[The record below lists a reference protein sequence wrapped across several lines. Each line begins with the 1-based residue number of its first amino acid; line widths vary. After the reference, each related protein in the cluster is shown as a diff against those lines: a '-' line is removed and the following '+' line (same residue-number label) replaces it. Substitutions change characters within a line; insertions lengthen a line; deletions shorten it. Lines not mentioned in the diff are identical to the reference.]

1 MKRALEK
8 WTLWLPPLLA
18 TLFFLVLSRIT
29 YFRYE
34 NSDDFLIARAFLGFE
49 GVRPVLPHL
58 YLHPVLVWALTGLS
72 DAAPGVAW
80 FSAAQMGA
88 LWLSAAVLCFCL
100 LRCGRAARLH
110 PAVCSVAALL
120 FLGVFA
126 SFVCTRLTYTTT
138 SALLAAA
145 ACALL
150 VCAGVTRRRVGPC
163 VTLSFGLLAL
173 GGMLRGTS
181 LPASLCFWF
190 LALAFLLARLS
201 GGEMRER
208 RALVRVLAP
217 AVIVG
222 AMLVGVRLWEKREYQ
237 AFFDFHDARTELMD
251 YHSEALDGVSQETLD
266 ALGWDASEV
275 ELVRQWYF
283 MDKNITAEALR
294 LICKGGSQPSAT
306 ERIQAIPGTLRTFF
320 GESGA
325 YLFSV
330 ALLALLAALACLAP
344 REGAGVVRLT
354 ALAAL
359 GLFAAMLVYL
369 AWKGRFLARAVDC
382 ALLPAAAVTA
392 CLAMAGWPAASRRR
406 VRAAALCLCAL
417 LLLPAGMEL
426 KQTLHTLTRRP
437 DIVSLTR
444 EMDLEA
450 YALENPDRLI
460 VRTPDLLRDT
470 RLFPDVAAGVPDNT
484 MIWGDWL
491 CRTPGWNAQL
501 ARFGFDPESFTAA
514 DFLSEALLF
523 VTADDEPPQAL
534 MDYISHGAGRPVT
547 AQLVATRGDLR
558 FFAFR

>member
-49 GVRPVLPHL
+49 GVRPVSPHL

-88 LWLSAAVLCFCL
+88 LWLSAAALCVCL

-120 FLGVFA
+120 FLGLFA
-126 SFVCTRLTYTTT
+126 SFLCARLTYTTT
-138 SALLAAA
+138 AALLGAA

-163 VTLSFGLLAL
+163 VLLSAVLLML
-173 GGMLRGTS
+173 GGMLRDSS
-181 LPASLCFWF
+181 LPASLCFW
-190 LALAFLLARLS
+190 LLGLAFLLARLS
-201 GGEMRER
+201 GGEMHER
-208 RALVRVLAP
+208 RALVCVLVP
-217 AVIVG
+217 VIIVG
-222 AMLVGVRLWEKREYQ
+222 AALVGTRLWEKREYQ
-237 AFFDFHDARTELMD
+237 TFFDFHDARTELMD
-251 YHSEALDGVSQETLD
+251 YHSEALDSVSQETLD

-283 MDKNITAEALR
+283 MDENITAEALR
-294 LICKGGSQPSAT
+294 LISEGGSQPSAT

-320 GESGA
+320 GENGA
-325 YLFSV
+325 YLYSV

-344 REGAGVVRLT
+344 HEGARAVRLT

-406 VRAAALCLCAL
+406 ARAAALCLCAL
-417 LLLPAGMEL
+417 LLLPAGMQL
-426 KQTLHTLTRRP
+426 KQTLYTLTRRP
-437 DIVSLTR
+437 DIVSPTR
-444 EMDLEA
+444 EADLET

-470 RLFPDVAAGVPDNT
+470 RLFPDVSAGVPDNT

-501 ARFGFDPESFTAA
+501 VRFGFDPESFTAT
-514 DFLSEALLF
+514 DFLSEAILF

>member
-18 TLFFLVLSRIT
+18 TLFFLTLSRIT

-49 GVRPVLPHL
+49 GVRPVSPHL
-58 YLHPVLVWALTGLS
+58 YLHPVLVWALTGIS
-72 DAAPGVAW
+72 DAVPGVAW
-80 FSAAQMGA
+80 FSVVQMGA
-88 LWLSAAVLCFCL
+88 LWLSAAALCVCL

-138 SALLAAA
+138 AALLGAA

-163 VTLSFGLLAL
+163 VLLSAVLLML
-173 GGMLRGTS
+173 GGMLRDSS
-181 LPASLCFWF
+181 LPASLCFW
-190 LALAFLLARLS
+190 LLGLAFLLARLS
-201 GGEMRER
+201 GGEMHER
-208 RALVRVLAP
+208 RALVCVLVP
-217 AVIVG
+217 VMIVG
-222 AMLVGVRLWEKREYQ
+222 AALVGTRLWEKREYQ
-237 AFFDFHDARTELMD
+237 TFFDFHDARTELMD
-251 YHSEALDGVSQETLD
+251 YHSEALDSVSQETLD

-283 MDKNITAEALR
+283 MDENITAEALR
-294 LICKGGSQPSAT
+294 LISEGGSQPSAT

-320 GESGA
+320 GENGA

-344 REGAGVVRLT
+344 HEGARAVRLT

-359 GLFAAMLVYL
+359 GLFATMLVYL

-382 ALLPAAAVTA
+382 ALL
-392 CLAMAGWPAASRRR
+392 
-406 VRAAALCLCAL
+406 
-417 LLLPAGMEL
+417 LLPAGMQL
-426 KQTLHTLTRRP
+426 KQTLYTLTRRP
-437 DIVSLTR
+437 DIVSPTR
-444 EMDLEA
+444 EADLET

-470 RLFPDVAAGVPDNT
+470 RLFPDVSAGVPDNT

-491 CRTPGWNAQL
+491 CRTPSWNAQL
-501 ARFGFDPESFTAA
+501 VRFGFDPESFTAT
-514 DFLSEALLF
+514 DFLSEAILF
-523 VTADDEPPQAL
+523 VTADDEPPRAL

>member
-1 MKRALEK
+1 MKRVFEK

-208 RALVRVLAP
+208 RALVRVLVP

-344 REGAGVVRLT
+344 HEGARAVRLT

-369 AWKGRFLARAVDC
+369 AWQGRFLARAVDC

-406 VRAAALCLCAL
+406 VRAAAFCLCAL
-417 LLLPAGMEL
+417 LLLPAGMQL
-426 KQTLHTLTRRP
+426 KQTLYTLTRRP
-437 DIVSLTR
+437 DIVSPTR
-444 EMDLEA
+444 EADLEA
-450 YALENPDRLI
+450 YALEHPDRLI

-470 RLFPDVAAGVPDNT
+470 RLFPDVSAGIPDNT
-484 MIWGDWL
+484 LIWGDWL

-534 MDYISHGAGRPVT
+534 VDYISHGAGRPVT
-547 AQLVATRGDLR
+547 AQLVATHGDLR